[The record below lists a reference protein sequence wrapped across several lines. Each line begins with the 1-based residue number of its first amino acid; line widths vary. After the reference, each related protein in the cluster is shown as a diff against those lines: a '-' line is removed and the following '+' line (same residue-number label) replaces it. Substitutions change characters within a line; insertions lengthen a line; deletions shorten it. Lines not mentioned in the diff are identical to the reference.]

1 MNRNPKGKPVEPVSG
16 HLEILDKGFGF
27 LRDIDN
33 NYQAGQA
40 DTFVPAFMIIQIRIE
55 GGVLTSKGR
64 EGPAIRATRTS
75 SWRSVDQRQRTDSL
89 EAVRPAPRPC
99 TP

>member
-1 MNRNPKGKPVEPVSG
+1 MMNRNPKGKPVEPVSG

-40 DTFVPAFMIIQIRIE
+40 DTFVPAFMITKFGLREGSFIE
-55 GGVLTSKGR
+55 GR

-75 SWRSVDQRQRTDSL
+75 SWRRWTRSTD
-89 EAVRPAPRPC
+89 
-99 TP
+99 